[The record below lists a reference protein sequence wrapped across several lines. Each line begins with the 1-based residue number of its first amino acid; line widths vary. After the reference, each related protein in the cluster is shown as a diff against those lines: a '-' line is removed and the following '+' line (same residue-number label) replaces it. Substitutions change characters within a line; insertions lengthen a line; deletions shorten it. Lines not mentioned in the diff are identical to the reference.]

1 MDMDLT
7 NLRRYWRAEKPGM
20 LQSLGLQSVGHD
32 LVTEQQQQCSGEI
45 WWEGKHSE
53 SYD

>member
-1 MDMDLT
+1 MRWLDSITDSMDMDLT

-45 WWEGKHSE
+45 W
-53 SYD
+53 